1 VLASG
6 SRGTTLAARSFM
18 RNASCALVV
27 VSLVTASSG
36 ARAAPAP
43 EPELPPLD
51 GPGLGA
57 PPAYEAEQRSPAR
70 EHHGACRDGDDP
82 RDVCEVR
89 DIYFMPGLSSV
100 LFMPAATAREP
111 FVGGGVQMTP
121 FRWSHNNDHFGPSQG
136 ALFVQASLLRSL
148 GSEKTLALYDTG
160 YTLSFE
166 RNSSRR
172 FVIPYFGGTLGAL
185 SHAELG
191 HSAYTYQFAGAH
203 LVWHQNLIVSAEGGY
218 QFPFSD
224 VDVVRGPRA
233 QFSAGFSMW

>member
-1 VLASG
+1 MRTERIVLWVLS
-6 SRGTTLAARSFM
+6 L
-18 RNASCALVV
+18 LVF
-27 VSLVTASSG
+27 ANG
-36 ARAAPAP
+36 ARAAPTPSGTERANGQRGTHSPEATDDSFFGPPPVSEPGPAP
-43 EPELPPLD
+43 
-51 GPGLGA
+51 
-57 PPAYEAEQRSPAR
+57 R

-82 RDVCEVR
+82 REVCEVR

-100 LFMPAATAREP
+100 LFMPAATDREP

-148 GSEKTLALYDTG
+148 ASERTLALYDAG

-203 LVWHQNLIVSAEGGY
+203 LLWHENLIVSAEGGY